1 MKALIVDDEALV
13 RIGLK
18 SIVNWADEGFDC
30 VLEAGN
36 GIEALSLVQKETPD
50 LIITDIKMPE
60 MNGLELIEALREEQN
75 GASIIVL
82 SSYGD
87 FEFVRQAMKLGA
99 TDYILKLQMTEES
112 LSETIRSVM
121 ANKQVQSSKDIQ
133 GFSRNL
139 QYLQNKMLR
148 DALLLGGEAQQI
160 LSDMAEALELC
171 IDSQNCILA
180 VVRYDA
186 PNETCADAEHK
197 RIFKSALSNTIQEI
211 CKAKYEFHS
220 VDLDERK
227 ICLLLRGE
235 HECDM
240 STDAFKPYAFLIV
253 EMLLNYMNLS
263 STICLCYVGCNG
275 LHCAYIQNEAAYGLH
290 DLCIPKETVYDLSIL
305 NRFPQVLQNADEFQ
319 CCLQAVTV
327 LLNEAI
333 AAQDIDQFKSR
344 IQREISDAFQR
355 SKTAGILL
363 LIALQSCA
371 CRAAQSAHI
380 RMPTCLPIKKDIDAQ
395 AAIQAAEGMAQMLSE
410 MMSQIPHYPHVVKE
424 AIKYIEGHYYES
436 ITSKDV
442 AHHVGLSSSYF
453 SALFRQAVGSNPSDF
468 IIDFRL
474 RRAKQLLKE
483 SNYRIYEIAEMVG
496 YENNFYFNRLF
507 KKVVGC
513 TPKEYRNG

>member
-1 MKALIVDDEALV
+1 MKVLIVDDEAIV

-18 SIVNWADEGFDC
+18 SIINWAEEGFDC

-36 GIEALSLVQKETPD
+36 GVEALLLVQKEAPD

-60 MNGLELIEALREEQN
+60 MNGLELIEALKENQN

-82 SSYGD
+82 SSYDD
-87 FEFVRQAMKLGA
+87 FEFVRQAMKLGV
-99 TDYILKLQMTEES
+99 TDYILTLQMTEAS
-112 LSETIRSVM
+112 LSETIRSAM
-121 ANKQVQSSKDIQ
+121 ANKHVHNPKDIQ

-139 QYLQNKMLR
+139 QYLQNKLLR
-148 DALLLGGEAQQI
+148 DALILGGEAQQI
-160 LSDMAEALELC
+160 LSDMAKALQLC
-171 IDSQNCILA
+171 IDPQNCILA
-180 VVRYDA
+180 VLRYEPVEDA
-186 PNETCADAEHK
+186 CTDAEHK
-197 RIFKSALSNTIQEI
+197 RIFKSALSNTILEI
-211 CKAKYEFHS
+211 CKSKYLFHS

-227 ICLLLRGE
+227 LCLLLSGN

-240 STDAFKPYAFLIV
+240 STDAFKPYAYLIV

-263 STICLCYVGCNG
+263 STICLCYVGHEG
-275 LHCAYIQNEAAYGLH
+275 LHSAYVQNEAACGLH
-290 DLCIPKETVYDLSIL
+290 DMCIPEENVYDLSML
-305 NRFPQVLQNADEFQ
+305 NHFPQILHE
-319 CCLQAVTV
+319 
-327 LLNEAI
+327 
-333 AAQDIDQFKSR
+333 
-344 IQREISDAFQR
+344 R
-355 SKTAGILL
+355 SKSAGILL
-363 LIALQSCA
+363 LIALQSCTFS
-371 CRAAQSAHI
+371 AARSAHI
-380 RMPTCLPIKKDIDAQ
+380 RVQTHLQVRKDIDAQ
-395 AAIQAAEGMAQMLSE
+395 TALQAAEEMVQILSE
-410 MMSQIPHYPHVVKE
+410 IIRQIPHYPHAIKE

-442 AHHVGLSSSYF
+442 AEYVGLSSSYF

-474 RRAKQLLKE
+474 RKAKQLLKE

>member
-1 MKALIVDDEALV
+1 MKALIVDDEAIV

-18 SIVNWADEGFDC
+18 SIINWAEEGFDC

-36 GIEALSLVQKETPD
+36 GIEALSLVQNEAPD

-60 MNGLELIEALREEQN
+60 MNGLELIEALREKQN

-99 TDYILKLQMTEES
+99 TDYILKLQMTEDS
-112 LSETIRSVM
+112 LSQTIRSVM
-121 ANKQVQSSKDIQ
+121 ANKRTSNSKDIQ
-133 GFSRNL
+133 GFSRTL
-139 QYLQNKMLR
+139 QYLQSKMLR
-148 DALLLGGEAQQI
+148 DALILGGEAQQI

-171 IDSQNCILA
+171 IDPQNCILA
-180 VVRYDA
+180 VLRYEAVDA
-186 PNETCADAEHK
+186 SPTDAEHK
-197 RIFKSALSNTIQEI
+197 RIFKSALTNTIQEI
-211 CKAKYEFHS
+211 CKAKYPFHS
-220 VDLDERK
+220 VDVDERK
-227 ICLLLRGE
+227 LCLLLSGN
-235 HECDM
+235 HERNM
-240 STDAFKPYAFLIV
+240 STDAFKPYASLIV

-263 STICLCYVGCNG
+263 STICLCHVGPDG
-275 LHCAYIQNEAAYGLH
+275 LHRAYVQNEAAYGLH
-290 DLCIPKETVYDLSIL
+290 DLCIPKENVYDLSIL
-305 NRFPQVLQNADEFQ
+305 NRFPQVLHNADAFR
-319 CCLQAVTV
+319 CCLQTVTS
-327 LLNEAI
+327 LFHEAI
-333 AAQDIDQFKSR
+333 AAQDIDQFKTR
-344 IQREISDAFQR
+344 IQREIADAFQR

-371 CRAAQSAHI
+371 SSTACSAHI
-380 RMPTCLPIKKDIDAQ
+380 RMPVPMPVKKDIDVQTALQ
-395 AAIQAAEGMAQMLSE
+395 VSEGMVQVLSE
-410 MMSQIPHYPHVVKE
+410 IMRQIPHYPHVIKE

-442 AHHVGLSSSYF
+442 AQHVGLSSSYF
-453 SALFRQAVGSNPSDF
+453 SALFRQAVGSNPSDY

-474 RRAKQLLKE
+474 RKAKQLLKE

-496 YENNFYFNRLF
+496 YENNYYFNRLF